1 MFEVLYLG
9 SIFFAL
15 LTIYLLLFSKEAL
28 RSFSNYIFSFILL
41 LEVFFVT
48 SYLLIYLG
56 TITEVPHLFKA
67 PAPFNFLIPPLAYLY
82 VRSMLLN
89 KNRISSLEL
98 LHFIPFIL
106 VFINYSPFYFLPI
119 IEKREIVQKVSEDI
133 VFGLKYQA
141 GYFAESAIFY
151 FKIIQALVY
160 LILQWNLISKF
171 KKNNANQKIQLQ
183 LSMVVKW
190 VKTFTWVFTTILLG
204 FIFLSFLFSLTPK
217 DSIFKLVTIAQ
228 GFLLS
233 GSFFVLSAY
242 ILVNP
247 KILIGLPFVKYDVYE
262 SALSKEK
269 ESRPFILQDYETEI
283 KKIEEY
289 MNSSEA
295 FLNPRI
301 TLALVSVAANI
312 SIKEL
317 SYIINS
323 HYNMR
328 FTDFIN
334 RYRIDYFTQ
343 MLKDGK
349 LGAYTIEALI
359 KNAGFTSK
367 SSFHSAFKK
376 IHNCTPSQYIS
387 AQKGDFTS

>member
-1 MFEVLYLG
+1 
-9 SIFFAL
+9 
-15 LTIYLLLFSKEAL
+15 
-28 RSFSNYIFSFILL
+28 
-41 LEVFFVT
+41 
-48 SYLLIYLG
+48 
-56 TITEVPHLFKA
+56 
-67 PAPFNFLIPPLAYLY
+67 
-82 VRSMLLN
+82 
-89 KNRISSLEL
+89 
-98 LHFIPFIL
+98 
-106 VFINYSPFYFLPI
+106 
-119 IEKREIVQKVSEDI
+119 
-133 VFGLKYQA
+133 
-141 GYFAESAIFY
+141 
-151 FKIIQALVY
+151 
-160 LILQWNLISKF
+160 
-171 KKNNANQKIQLQ
+171 
-183 LSMVVKW
+183 
-190 VKTFTWVFTTILLG
+190 
-204 FIFLSFLFSLTPK
+204 
-217 DSIFKLVTIAQ
+217 
-228 GFLLS
+228 
-233 GSFFVLSAY
+233 
-242 ILVNP
+242 VNP

>member
-98 LHFIPFIL
+98 LHFIPFVL

-119 IEKREIVQKVSEDI
+119 NEKREIVQKVSEDI

-160 LILQWNLISKF
+160 LILQWNLIIKF
-171 KKNNANQKIQLQ
+171 KKNNTNQKIQLQ
-183 LSMVVKW
+183 LSLVVKW
-190 VKTFTWVFTTILLG
+190 VKVFTWVFTTILLG

-228 GFLLS
+228 SFLLS

-269 ESRPFILQDYETEI
+269 ESRPFILEDYEAEI
-283 KKIEEY
+283 KKLEEHIK
-289 MNSSEA
+289 SSEA
-295 FLNPRI
+295 YLNPKI
-301 TLALVSVAANI
+301 TLALVSVAVNI
-312 SIKEL
+312 STKEL

-343 MLKDGK
+343 MLNEGK

-359 KNAGFTSK
+359 KNSGFSSK

-376 IHNCTPSQYIS
+376 IHNCTPSRYIS
-387 AQKGDFTS
+387 AQKDNFTS